1 MKLKVLKEFFDR
13 KEDKYVYPSKTP
25 TIDREEKRAA
35 ELIAAGVAEEY
46 VEGTA
51 PETVPA
57 APETAP
63 AAPETAPAE
72 PEQAEAPAEE
82 KPAKKGG
89 KK

>member
-51 PETVPA
+51 PETVLA
-57 APETAP
+57 APETAL
-63 AAPETAPAE
+63 AE

>member
-35 ELIAAGVAEEY
+35 ELISAGVAEEY

-51 PETVPA
+51 PET
-57 APETAP
+57 
-63 AAPETAPAE
+63 APAE
-72 PEQAEAPAEE
+72 PEQTAPAEE

>member
-25 TIDREEKRAA
+25 TIEREGVRAA
-35 ELIAAGVAEEY
+35 ELISAGVAEVY
-46 VEGTA
+46 VEGS
-51 PETVPA
+51 VPDITRA
-57 APETAP
+57 DCVIETA
-63 AAPETAPAE
+63 ENIIAPAE
-72 PEQAEAPAEE
+72 PEQAETPAEE

>member
-63 AAPETAPAE
+63 AE
-72 PEQAEAPAEE
+72 PEQAETPAEE

>member
-35 ELIAAGVAEEY
+35 ELISAGVAEEY
-46 VEGTA
+46 VEGT
-51 PETVPA
+51 E
-57 APETAP
+57 
-63 AAPETAPAE
+63 PETAPAE
-72 PEQAEAPAEE
+72 PEQAETPAEE